1 MLFHPMSWSIWHNS
15 SAPLSLTCS
24 WCWEVFGVYMFV
36 DTSQVR
42 VANFI
47 TLEVNHSNSD
57 TGGGGRAGTCNYF
70 DFRTN
75 LHCFASARQLGLNNL
90 ENEFQGPSIFVR
102 WSQQLTHV
110 FCNWLPI
117 SGRILSASNNI
128 NFHLHWSEGSPVCR
142 NKWGQRGEEK
152 DKGENVWGKTI

>member
-1 MLFHPMSWSIWHNS
+1 MSYTSYAFS
-15 SAPLSLTCS
+15 SYVLVNLTQFFS
-24 WCWEVFGVYMFV
+24 SPPEPHLWCWEVFGVYMFV

-75 LHCFASARQLGLNNL
+75 LHCFAPVRQLGLNNL

-128 NFHLHWSEGSPVCR
+128 NFHLHWSEGKPVFR
-142 NKWGQRGEEK
+142 NKWGQGRGER
-152 DKGENVWGKTI
+152 

>member
-1 MLFHPMSWSIWHNS
+1 MLFHPMSRSIWQNS
-15 SAPLSLTCS
+15 SAPLLNLTCS

-117 SGRILSASNNI
+117 SGRILSPSNNI
-128 NFHLHWSEGSPVCR
+128 NFHILAQWSARRDPWQMGARESGGR
-142 NKWGQRGEEK
+142 
-152 DKGENVWGKTI
+152 